1 MAEQK
6 RPDQETSEETVL
18 AQQSTPDDQS
28 VNTEDPEKP
37 FVTYTYP
44 ENLDAKFPARI
55 IFTSHEIQGVNILK
69 QVFGGI
75 NALAEKAQKYAQ
87 QFASS
92 DDQEIRQRQEERQNF
107 RAPLR
112 PLTDEEKQEERSKND
127 NDKLLAGALQ
137 SVQDIKFQSYE
148 NTDAIRPVGKVIL
161 PLPRDLRYAD
171 VIQYETAN
179 LGIIGGA
186 LESGL
191 RGQNPFKGVTMN
203 GQFGAAASSIV
214 GGIVAKATGVA
225 SAAAIGGAIGGVPG
239 AILGAAAGGDAG
251 DALEGAI
258 RSTSRIAAAPNQR
271 TLFKSVELRVFSFT
285 FKMIAR
291 NKREATTIK
300 NIVKFF
306 RQEMYPEVIPLGSG
320 VPLAYKFPNVFEIDI
335 RNANNENPGFK
346 IQRCYLRDV
355 QTAFNSTAA
364 GMFEDGQFIEVDI
377 TLSFSEITALDKGK
391 IKQGY

>member
-6 RPDQETSEETVL
+6 RPDLETIEEVTIAAERLSEEDITDTNRPSDDTTVEY
-18 AQQSTPDDQS
+18 
-28 VNTEDPEKP
+28 V
-37 FVTYTYP
+37 YP
-44 ENLDAKFPARI
+44 EGLDSRFPARI
-55 IFTSHEIQGVNILK
+55 IFTSYQIEGVNILK
-69 QVFGGI
+69 QLFGGV
-75 NALAEKAQKYAQ
+75 NALAQAAGKVVAS
-87 QFASS
+87 FSS
-92 DDQEIRQRQEERQNF
+92 DDKKKGDETDDKPPESNQAESQETGILNY
-107 RAPLR
+107 L
-112 PLTDEEKQEERSKND
+112 KNNID
-127 NDKLLAGALQ
+127 
-137 SVQDIKFQSYE
+137 VQYQSYE
-148 NTDAIRPVGKVIL
+148 DVSGGKKVGKVTL
-161 PLPRDLRYAD
+161 PLPRDLRYSD

-214 GGIVAKATGVA
+214 GGIVAKTTGVA
-225 SAAAIGGAIGGVPG
+225 GAAAIGGVLGGVPG

-251 DALEGAI
+251 EALEGAV
-258 RSTSRIAAAPNQR
+258 RSASRIAAAPNQR
-271 TLFKSVELRVFSFT
+271 TLFKSVELRAFSFA

-291 NKREATTIK
+291 NKREAATIK

-306 RQEMYPEVIPLGSG
+306 RQEMYPEVIPLSNS
-320 VPLAYKFPNVFEIDI
+320 VPLAYKFPNVFQIEI
-335 RNANNENPGFK
+335 RNAYFVNPGFK

-355 QTAFNSTAA
+355 QTSFNSTAA

>member
-18 AQQSTPDDQS
+18 AQQSTPEEES
-28 VNTEDPEKP
+28 VNTENPEKP
-37 FVTYTYP
+37 VVTYIYP
-44 ENLDAKFPARI
+44 ETLDAKFPARI

-69 QVFGGI
+69 QLFGGL
-75 NALAEKAQKYAQ
+75 NALQEEASKIVAS
-87 QFASS
+87 FSS
-92 DDQEIRQRQEERQNF
+92 DDEKEGDESDDKPPASNQ
-107 RAPLR
+107 
-112 PLTDEEKQEERSKND
+112 EEKQNTQD
-127 NDKLLAGALQ
+127 DKSLANRVKQ
-137 SVQDIKFQSYE
+137 SLNVNYQSYE
-148 NTDAIRPVGKVIL
+148 NVTGGKKVGKVTL

-191 RGQNPFKGVTMN
+191 RGQNPFRGVTTN

-214 GGIVAKATGVA
+214 GGIVARATGVA
-225 SAAAIGGAIGGVPG
+225 GAAAIGGAIGGVPG

-251 DALEGAI
+251 DALEGAV
-258 RSTSRIAAAPNQR
+258 RSASRIVAAPNQR
-271 TLFKSVELRVFSFT
+271 TLFKSVELRAFNFT

-306 RQEMYPEVIPLGSG
+306 RQEMYPEVIPLGSSG

-355 QTAFNSTAA
+355 QTSFNSTAA
-364 GMFEDGQFIEVDI
+364 GMFEDGQFVEVDV
-377 TLSFSEITALDKGK
+377 TLSFVEITALDKQK
-391 IKQGY
+391 ITQGY